1 MASKCPNCGRVLKW
15 YNVKAEC
22 PDCGISIPNFNWEA
36 RLEEDNRKA
45 EEKFGKFYRTLNMLK
60 YSVAGTKLRIVR
72 IILSF
77 LPAIGFILPWASLSS
92 SKDTLNLDLLGLF
105 TDGTSTIDFFGILFK
120 NIGDIISAMSG
131 EGFGGPVTYFMAG
144 LLMMLLGIVTIVIA
158 FFLIF
163 IKFRKP
169 KTNAI
174 WITDA
179 LSIAITV
186 VSTALFILLGI
197 KTADTFSIG
206 TLSFVN
212 ASAGAMWGMFVYI
225 ALLGVA
231 LIGNIL
237 VSKADIK
244 SEDQLEAERL
254 EKVRIKEEKAEEE
267 RQRKLAAMLE
277 AQEREKQE
285 QAEKVRK
292 AREALEKSS
301 KKSEKNITFERVIKC
316 QIQ

>member
-179 LSIAITV
+179 LSIAMTFVAALLFTV
-186 VSTALFILLGI
+186 CTKNSAG
-197 KTADTFSIG
+197 TFSIG
-206 TLSFVN
+206 TLTFEN
-212 ASAGAMWGMFVYI
+212 AQSGILWGIFVYV
-225 ALLGVA
+225 ALLAAA

-237 VSKADIK
+237 VSKADVT
-244 SEDQLEAERL
+244 SEDDLEAARL
-254 EKVRIKEEKAEEE
+254 ERVRLKEEKAEAERIRKEAERAEAKKRAEAEE
-267 RQRKLAAMLE
+267 
-277 AQEREKQE
+277 
-285 QAEKVRK
+285 AEKIRK
-292 AREALEKSS
+292 AKEALES
-301 KKSEKNITFERVIKC
+301 KKNK
-316 QIQ
+316 

>member
-179 LSIAITV
+179 LSIAMTFVAALLFTV
-186 VSTALFILLGI
+186 CTKNAAG
-197 KTADTFSIG
+197 AFSIG
-206 TLSFVN
+206 TLTFEN
-212 ASAGAMWGMFVYI
+212 AQAGILWGIFVYVV
-225 ALLGVA
+225 LLAVA

-237 VSKADIK
+237 VSKADVT
-244 SEDQLEAERL
+244 SEDDLEAARL
-254 EKVRIKEEKAEEE
+254 ERVRLKEEKAEAERIRKEAERAEAKKRAEAEE
-267 RQRKLAAMLE
+267 
-277 AQEREKQE
+277 
-285 QAEKVRK
+285 AEKIRK
-292 AREALEKSS
+292 AKEALES
-301 KKSEKNITFERVIKC
+301 KKNK
-316 QIQ
+316 